1 MREEITPFHYI
12 YDIVITSKMPEN
24 KTRPTSTPVIDFID
38 AVEND
43 TRRSD
48 SYVLVDL
55 MQKITGHPPVMWGDA
70 LIGFG
75 SYHYKYESGREGD
88 MLMAGFSPRKQ
99 NLALYNTGH
108 KRYPELM
115 EKLGKYKTGKSCL
128 YINKLSDVDLDVL
141 SQLIKTAYI
150 HMKTKYNS

>member
-1 MREEITPFHYI
+1 MA
-12 YDIVITSKMPEN
+12 EN
-24 KTRPTSTPVIDFID
+24 KTKPSSISVANFID
-38 AVEND
+38 SVEND

-48 SYVLVDL
+48 SYVLLDL
-55 MQKITGHPPVMWGDA
+55 FEKITNHPPVMWGTT

-108 KRYPELM
+108 IRYPELM
-115 EKLGKYKTGKSCL
+115 EKLGKYKVGKSCL
-128 YINKLSDVDLDVL
+128 YINKLSDVDLEVL
-141 SQLIKTAYI
+141 SELIKNG
-150 HMKTKYNS
+150 YNHLKLKQND

>member
-1 MREEITPFHYI
+1 
-12 YDIVITSKMPEN
+12 MPEN
-24 KTRPTSTPVIDFID
+24 KTRPTSTSVTDFID
-38 AVEND
+38 AMEND
-43 TRRSD
+43 SRRSD
-48 SYVLVDL
+48 SYVLL
-55 MQKITGHPPVMWGDA
+55 ELFQKITAHPAILWGDT

-115 EKLGKYKTGKSCL
+115 EKLGKHKTGKSCL
-128 YINKLSDVDLDVL
+128 YINKLSDVDLEVL
-141 SQLIKTAYI
+141 SQLIKAGYD
-150 HMKTKYNS
+150 HLKTKYNS